1 MLTSRVSGGLAI
13 NLTVASRTVPEDSR
27 VRPLPLEH
35 TTVPYLSTRRAANR
49 FTNIRFIPLSRTR
62 PRLRPIGATAPGIPK
77 ICVRAPREQEL
88 CRNQFHTKKNKELLF
103 KNDKQMTKSAEQNKK
118 ESQQFHTSIV
128 MNQ

>member
-1 MLTSRVSGGLAI
+1 M
-13 NLTVASRTVPEDSR
+13 
-27 VRPLPLEH
+27 RPLPLEH

-88 CRNQFHTKKNKELLF
+88 CRNQFHKKTKQLLF
-103 KNDKQMTKSAEQNKK
+103 KNDKQLTKSAEQNKK